1 MSSKIVLKFPPNYA
15 EIKDYLNPP
24 SNSIYAYD
32 KVIYNPSE
40 RHIFEDEEIHEQV
53 HFKQQG
59 KFSFSKTWWNKYLTD
74 KDFRLHQEL
83 EAYATQ
89 YQFLKNVTLAKD
101 LKEAL
106 REMAHA
112 LANDYGL
119 DITYAEA
126 ESRIK
131 KYNVL

>member
-1 MSSKIVLKFPPNYA
+1 MSSKIVLKFPPNYT

-24 SNSIYAYD
+24 VESIYAYD
-32 KVIYNPSE
+32 NVIYNPSE
-40 RHIFEDEEIHEQV
+40 RQIFEDEEIHEQV

-59 KFSFSKTWWNKYLTD
+59 KQPKIWWNKYIRD
-74 KDFRLHQEL
+74 KDFRLSQEL

-89 YQFLKNVTLAKD
+89 YQFLKNITLAKD

-112 LANDYGL
+112 LSNDYGL
-119 DITYAEA
+119 YITYQEA

-131 KYNVL
+131 KYSVV

>member
-1 MSSKIVLKFPPNYA
+1 MSSKIVLKYPPNYA
-15 EIKDYLNPP
+15 DIKDYLNPP
-24 SNSIYAYD
+24 VESIYVYD
-32 KVIYNPSE
+32 NVIYNPSE
-40 RHIFEDEEIHEQV
+40 RQIFEDEEIHEQV

-59 KFSFSKTWWNKYLTD
+59 KQPKMWWNKYLRD
-74 KDFRLHQEL
+74 KDFRLSQEL

-89 YQFLKNVTLAKD
+89 YQFLKKVTLARH

-106 REMAHA
+106 QEMAHA

-131 KYNVL
+131 KYIVL

>member
-1 MSSKIVLKFPPNYA
+1 MSSKIVLKYPPNYA
-15 EIKDYLNPP
+15 DIKDYLNPP
-24 SNSIYAYD
+24 VESIYAYD
-32 KVIYNPSE
+32 NVIYNPSE
-40 RHIFEDEEIHEQV
+40 RQIYEDEEIHEQV

-59 KFSFSKTWWNKYLTD
+59 KQTKIWWNKYLRD
-74 KDFRLHQEL
+74 KDFRLSQEL

-89 YQFLKNVTLAKD
+89 FQFLKKVTLAKD

-119 DITYAEA
+119 DIEYGRAEKL
-126 ESRIK
+126 IK
-131 KYNVL
+131 SYEQ

>member
-1 MSSKIVLKFPPNYA
+1 MSSKIVIKFPPNYA
-15 EIKDYLNPP
+15 DIKDYLNPP
-24 SNSIYAYD
+24 APSIYAYD
-32 KVIYNPSE
+32 NVIYNPSE
-40 RHIFEDEEIHEQV
+40 RQIYEDEEIHEQV

-59 KFSFSKTWWNKYLTD
+59 KQPKIWWNKYLRD
-74 KDFRLHQEL
+74 KDFRLSQEL

-89 YQFLKNVTLAKD
+89 YQFLKNVTTAKD

-119 DITYAEA
+119 DIDYGRAEKL
-126 ESRIK
+126 IK
-131 KYNVL
+131 KYEQ